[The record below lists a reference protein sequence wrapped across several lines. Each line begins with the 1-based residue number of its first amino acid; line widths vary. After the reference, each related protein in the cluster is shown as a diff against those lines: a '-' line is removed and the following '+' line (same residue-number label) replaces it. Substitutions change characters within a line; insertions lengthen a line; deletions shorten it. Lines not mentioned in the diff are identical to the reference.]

1 MKPVEFVSIGGYVF
15 KLEDDARVAA
25 GNYLEELTK
34 FYSDKE
40 SGSEVME
47 GIEERMCELL
57 LEQCGE
63 GGVVSLPMVEKVIA
77 TLGRP
82 EAIEEESPS
91 VEEPEKPDNEYKVRR
106 RLYRDPSKGMVAGVC
121 SGLGTYFSID
131 PTIIRIVFAVLTLI
145 GFGFLLHSRWFSL
158 PNYLIPITYLVL
170 WICMPEAKTVQQRDE
185 LRGEKGTV
193 DAISARIQS
202 SAQEMGEVA
211 NNVVHSDFWK
221 GLGRIFGVC
230 IGIIFL
236 VTGVAGVVSLGCV
249 TVGDN
254 LLSNT
259 FFLNRVIEEVANEAP
274 TLFDLLSYPPLVA
287 SLAVVLVIPFIWLV
301 YSGVML
307 LFDLK
312 APKWHPGLCLL
323 VIWLIALTVLAVL
336 STMMIL
342 KGTI

>member
-15 KLEDDARVAA
+15 KLEDDARVVA
-25 GNYLEELTK
+25 GKYLEELTK

-57 LEQCGE
+57 LEQCGQ
-63 GGVVSLPMVEKVIA
+63 GGVVSLPMVEKVIS

-91 VEEPEKPDNEYKVRR
+91 VEEHVGPDNEYKVRR
-106 RLYRDPSKGMVAGVC
+106 RLYRDPSNGVVAGVC
-121 SGLGTYFSID
+121 SGLGTFFSID
-131 PTIIRIVFAVLTLI
+131 PTILRIVFAVLTLI
-145 GFGFLLHSRWFSL
+145 GFGFLFHSRWFSL
-158 PNYLIPITYLVL
+158 PNYLIPVTYLVL
-170 WICMPEAKTVQQRDE
+170 WICMPEAKTVRQRDE

-211 NNVVHSDFWK
+211 GNVARSDFGK
-221 GLGRIFGVC
+221 SLGRIFGIC
-230 IGIIFL
+230 FGIIFL
-236 VTGVAGVVSLGCV
+236 VTGVAGVVSLGCL
-249 TVGDN
+249 TVGED

-259 FFLNRVIEEVANEAP
+259 FFLNRAMEEVANEAP
-274 TLFDLLSYPPLVA
+274 TLLELLSYPPLVA
-287 SLAVVLVIPFIWLV
+287 ALAVVVVIPFIWLI

>member
-1 MKPVEFVSIGGYVF
+1 MKQVDKVSIGGYAF
-15 KLEDDARVAA
+15 SLEKEASQAVAA
-25 GNYLEELTK
+25 YL
-34 FYSDKE
+34 KE
-40 SGSEVME
+40 MSVHYPNPEIVE
-47 GIEERMCELL
+47 GIEERMAELL
-57 LEQCGE
+57 LEKTSP
-63 GGVVSLPMVEKVIA
+63 GGVVTLA
-77 TLGRP
+77 TVQQIMGILGRP
-82 EAIEEESPS
+82 ETIEEE
-91 VEEPEKPDNEYKVRR
+91 EPERTSAQDEKPRKK
-106 RLYRDPSKGMVAGVC
+106 LYRDMENARVAGVC

-131 PTIIRIVFAVLTLI
+131 PTIIRITFAVLTLI

-221 GLGRIFGVC
+221 GLGRIFGLC

-254 LLSNT
+254 ILSNT
-259 FFLNRVIEEVANEAP
+259 FLLNRVIEEVANEAP

>member
-15 KLEDDARVAA
+15 RLEDDARVVV
-25 GNYLEELTK
+25 GNYLDELTK

-106 RLYRDPSKGMVAGVC
+106 RLYRDPSTGMVAGVC

-131 PTIIRIVFAVLTLI
+131 PTILRIIFVVLSML
-145 GFGFLLHSRWFSL
+145 GFGVFLHRGWFSPPESL
-158 PNYLIPITYLVL
+158 VPLVYLVL
-170 WICMPEAKTVQQRDE
+170 WICMPVAKTVRQRDE

-211 NNVVHSDFWK
+211 NNVVHYDFGK

-236 VTGVAGVVSLGCV
+236 VTGVAGVISLGCL
-249 TVGDN
+249 TVGDDI
-254 LLSNT
+254 LSNT

-274 TLFDLLSYPPLVA
+274 TFFDMLSYPPLVA
-287 SLAVVLVIPFIWLV
+287 ALAVVLVVPFIWLV
-301 YSGVML
+301 YSGIML

-336 STMMIL
+336 STMVIL
-342 KGTI
+342 KGSI